1 MSEQDPKQSTGAN
14 AGSPNDA
21 GGGASEAATDRI
33 AEFLQRGAEMARPM
47 TDLGAHNMEAFVASA
62 KVAGRA
68 AESLTREVT
77 EYQRKTFED
86 AFAMARSF
94 AEVRSP
100 ADLLRV
106 QSQFAK
112 AAFENAMAFSKNV
125 SGTLTRIAGEAAGP
139 AKPSPSADS
148 SASDER

>member
-1 MSEQDPKQSTGAN
+1 MSEQDPKQSPGAN
-14 AGSPNDA
+14 AASLNDA
-21 GGGASEAATDRI
+21 GRAPSEAASART
-33 AEFLQRGAEMARPM
+33 AEFLERGAEMAKAVAE
-47 TDLGAHNMEAFVASA
+47 LGAHNMEAFVASA

-77 EYQRKTFED
+77 EYQRKNFED

-112 AAFENAMAFSKNV
+112 AAFENAMAFSNNV
-125 SGTLTRIAGEAAGP
+125 RGTLTRIAGEAAGP
-139 AKPSPSADS
+139 AKPSPSAGS
-148 SASDER
+148 